1 MVTAFVTFDAKD
13 GPGLASTLA
22 QAAPMLTP
30 AKGYRGHKL
39 VKGVEL
45 PDRYVLLV
53 DWDSVDDHMAW
64 MKVNEAAFLGAV
76 GPFTSGPPD
85 IKHFGAAA

>member
-1 MVTAFVTFDAKD
+1 MVTAFVTFDATD
-13 GPGLASTLA
+13 GNGLASTLG

-39 VKGVEL
+39 VRGVEL
-45 PDRYVLLV
+45 PDRYLMLV

-64 MKVNEAAFLGAV
+64 MKANEAAFLGAV
-76 GPFTSGPPD
+76 GPFIKGPPD